1 MAGVIAFVDGETVK
15 APEASTR
22 PFSGLGHWDSS
33 SLVRTEVLLSGL
45 FAEKSTGHPDNS
57 QSSVFKPKPC
67 GVTSILQLESYCA
80 PGFAPSQALLRLLV
94 VSYSQV
100 MKKPSSLSLLPI
112 SPNSWASLDSPGSPF
127 VCISLESV
135 IPHPV
140 TPLPLLVLSSLRTG
154 FLLSLSMFCAW

>member
-1 MAGVIAFVDGETVK
+1 MAGIIAFVGGETVN
-15 APEASTR
+15 PQR
-22 PFSGLGHWDSS
+22 PARGPLVSYDTGTPAHLLGQR
-33 SLVRTEVLLSGL
+33 LLLSGL
-45 FAEKSTGHPDNS
+45 FIEKSTGHSDNS

-80 PGFAPSQALLRLLV
+80 PGFALSQALLQLLA

-100 MKKPSSLSLLPI
+100 MKKASSLSLLPI
-112 SPNSWASLDSPGSPF
+112 SLNSWASLDTPGSPF

-140 TPLPLLVLSSLRTG
+140 TLLPLLVLSSLRTG
-154 FLLSLSMFCAW
+154 FSLSLSLR